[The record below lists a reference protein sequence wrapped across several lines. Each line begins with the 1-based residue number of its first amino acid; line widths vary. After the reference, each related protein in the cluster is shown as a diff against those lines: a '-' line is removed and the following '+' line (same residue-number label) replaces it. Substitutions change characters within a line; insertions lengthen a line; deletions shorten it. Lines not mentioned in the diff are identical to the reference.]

1 MARAAPAAESSF
13 LNAAAAAD
21 AFILAMAP
29 AAVATDLRS
38 VAAALTRAS
47 RAAIAFS
54 MSFAR
59 SFPCF
64 WLRTRAKSLAPR
76 SFRGTNTPSTKSS
89 DASETYPFFFVSK
102 PSVSSPS
109 AVSGEETS
117 RGASRTARAESL
129 RPRGPSSECFTIA
142 SASAL
147 AYPAA
152 RSSNAATAASARN
165 VFSASEKSPPLLFRR
180 LGSPGRGFAG
190 GAGRGAG
197 FTWGFGFSFSR
208 ACFFSTAFLF
218 AGNPV
223 PRTWHTNGRNP
234 NCATRTSSSSVD
246 VAATLGENATA
257 MDARPSA
264 GTIPD
269 AGVTEKHVSFE
280 GISSYSNAMGAVHVI
295 VTVFSCVSP
304 VALKPKSITRGNAT
318 SFITGYACTGSTK
331 PGAPSACTRTQS

>member
-1 MARAAPAAESSF
+1 
-13 LNAAAAAD
+13 
-21 AFILAMAP
+21 
-29 AAVATDLRS
+29 
-38 VAAALTRAS
+38 
-47 RAAIAFS
+47 

-89 DASETYPFFFVSK
+89 DASETYPFVSK
-102 PSVSSPS
+102 ASFSSPS

-129 RPRGPSSECFTIA
+129 RPRGPSSECGRECFTIA

-152 RSSNAATAASARN
+152 RSSNAATTASARK
-165 VFSASEKSPPLLFRR
+165 VASSPPLRR
-180 LGSPGRGFAG
+180 LGSRGLGFAG

-197 FTWGFGFSFSR
+197 FRGVGV
-208 ACFFSTAFLF
+208 FFPAFFVSMAF

-234 NCATRTSSSSVD
+234 NCATRTSSSSVA
-246 VAATLGENATA
+246 VAATLGVNASA
-257 MDARPSA
+257 IVAHPSA

-269 AGVTEKHVSFE
+269 AGVTEKRESVFCCFPSASFRH
-280 GISSYSNAMGAVHVI
+280 ISSYSNAMGAVHVI

-304 VALKPKSITRGNAT
+304 TALKPKSTTFGNAT